1 METGQRGGGVA
12 GIAGIRLRLVGDSL
26 GNLGGPAPG
35 EREDLG
41 MSTYFCDRCGEQ
53 VNMDLDI
60 FGDPSGDG
68 RVVDGVVVCT
78 ACLEKEECG
87 E

>member
-1 METGQRGGGVA
+1 
-12 GIAGIRLRLVGDSL
+12 
-26 GNLGGPAPG
+26 
-35 EREDLG
+35 

-68 RVVDGVVVCT
+68 RVVDGVVVCS
-78 ACLEKEECG
+78 ACLEKEEC
-87 E
+87 EE